1 MRMPDRAE
9 TRPSYRFEPL
19 PYEEWRPTKETLHL
33 WCQIVGKIRMAT
45 HPRLNHW
52 WHVTLYV
59 SPRGLTTGTIPY
71 GGASFDLEF
80 DFFDHQLMLRRSDGD
95 IRRIPLPGLS
105 VARFYQAVV
114 ENLAQ
119 SGIRV
124 EILPHP
130 YQHSSKVP
138 FADDHQHAAYDR
150 AWVERYWRTLLQI
163 NGILREFSGRFL
175 GKQTPV
181 HLFWHSFDLALT
193 RFSGRPA
200 PPLEAGSVSDRE
212 AYSHE
217 VISFGFWPGDD
228 TMREPALYSYTYPE
242 PLGLASEP
250 LSPGA
255 AFWAQRNNNHLAVLP
270 YNELVTADNPKPLVL
285 EFLESAYQAGARRA
299 AWPIEDFVHTT
310 A

>member
-9 TRPSYRFEPL
+9 TRPSYRFETL

-45 HPRLNHW
+45 HPKLNHW

-71 GGASFDLEF
+71 GGASFELEF
-80 DFFDHQLMLRRSDGD
+80 DFFDHQLVLRTSEGD

-105 VARFYQAVV
+105 VAQFYQAVFQS
-114 ENLAQ
+114 LAQ

-130 YQHSSKVP
+130 YQHASKVP
-138 FADDHQHAAYDR
+138 FADDQQHAAYDR
-150 AWVERYWRTLLQI
+150 AWVERYWRTLSQI

-193 RFSGRPA
+193 RFSGHPA
-200 PPLEAGSVSDRE
+200 PPLEAASVSDSE

-217 VISFGFWPGDD
+217 VISFGFWSGDD
-228 TMREPALYSYTYPE
+228 TLPEAAFYSYTYPE
-242 PLGLASEP
+242 PLGLADQA
-250 LSPGA
+250 LSPTSA
-255 AFWAQRNNNHLAVLP
+255 VWVPRSNNHLAILP
-270 YNELVTADNPKPLVL
+270 YRELLAAADPKSLVL
-285 EFLESAYQAGARRA
+285 EFLESAYQAGARLA
-299 AWPIEDFVHTT
+299 GWPIEDFAHTT